1 MEAKGKLNISHT
13 IEGRDTL
20 KLELSGDLDVSTAPQ
35 LKKFIDR
42 LINEGNTNFKLDLSS
57 LSYLDSS
64 GYGVLVDATRKIGI
78 GQGKVDF
85 TNLPPWFSEFFD
97 IAALEK

>member
-1 MEAKGKLNISHT
+1 MEAKGKLNINHS
-13 IEGRDTL
+13 IEGSDTL

-42 LINEGNTNFKLDLSS
+42 LITEGNTNFKLDLSS

-64 GYGVLVDATRKIGI
+64 GYGVLIDAARKSQT
-78 GQGKVDF
+78 GQGTIDL
-85 TNLPPWFSEFFD
+85 TSLPPWFSEFFD
-97 IAALEK
+97 VAGLEK